1 MTSHKTTA
9 GKLILSLA
17 FKENCNEVVF
27 LFQPLRIFSLSYL
40 WLSRSP
46 SGRASLSTGST
57 LQQRRGNSINTINQ
71 STKVLSLIILLRHVW
86 KGCSLF
92 PNPMVNFDWHINPGG
107 VSHLGSRVAR
117 VLRSLSPDSLAN
129 LVANVVPGQD
139 IHRIGSGGSISF
151 VFSII
156 AMSNIQKYTSLDHFG
171 CLQL

>member
-1 MTSHKTTA
+1 MAFSIALWTSIFVYWFHA
-9 GKLILSLA
+9 A
-17 FKENCNEVVF
+17 AEERQQYQYH
-27 LFQPLRIFSLSYL
+27 QPVYQ
-40 WLSRSP
+40 
-46 SGRASLSTGST
+46 GSV
-57 LQQRRGNSINTINQ
+57 IDYF
-71 STKVLSLIILLRHVW
+71 VRHVW

-92 PNPMVNFDWHINPGG
+92 PNPIVNFDWHIDPGG

-139 IHRIGSGGSISF
+139 IHRIGSGGSIIF
-151 VFSII
+151 TFSII